1 MVLLGRDS
9 SDPSADL
16 PKVAEPTVYSVAVG
30 VITVWGENRPR
41 YIYPTMTSLFES
53 LFTPQHNRLL
63 QVDAIHIFPGS
74 AKQSYLDYFKYSSLV
89 SIHSIN
95 TQEFSKFGNDSVHMK
110 AAYNYAR
117 ALRYL
122 LETYPTHD
130 AILLLEDDVI
140 MHPSASSMIHTTM
153 SKINTS
159 LTDNWILDGYVADF
173 QWPRALGLQDDD
185 IELVLDLKYRCCTQ
199 AYLYSRTAALKSVG
213 FVERVLNRTDEPS
226 PYDLTITS
234 NLWNDPTFSFFQVVK
249 GWVQHIGVRSTGLGD
264 GAHRGRT
271 PMSFQVDED

>member
-1 MVLLGRDS
+1 
-9 SDPSADL
+9 
-16 PKVAEPTVYSVAVG
+16 
-30 VITVWGENRPR
+30 
-41 YIYPTMTSLFES
+41 MTSLFES
-53 LFTPQHNRLL
+53 LFSPLHNRLL

-95 TQEFSKFGNDSVHMK
+95 TQEFNKFGNDSVHMK

-122 LETYPTHD
+122 LETYPAHD

-199 AYLYSRTAALKSVG
+199 AYLYSRTAALKS
-213 FVERVLNRTDEPS
+213 
-226 PYDLTITS
+226 
-234 NLWNDPTFSFFQVVK
+234 
-249 GWVQHIGVRSTGLGD
+249 
-264 GAHRGRT
+264 
-271 PMSFQVDED
+271 